1 MSTNITATLP
11 NVAFSSDAVTG
22 PLPAAPTMPI
32 GALAWSAEEPV
43 DQPRTPAP
51 VISTRKPRP
60 TRTTRAAFAAM
71 LFGAVTVGAALG
83 AVALG
88 GNDSPSTPPAVVDRT
103 ESAPSIPPVPAPTP
117 TVSQAVVPAGAAEV
131 TIPAVALPKIVVPT
145 HQVALPPYSA
155 PDTSTIVG
163 YPEYNGGDPAK
174 PTEHHDWD
182 HHDRDHHDRD
192 HQDHQDQKH

>member
-11 NVAFSSDAVTG
+11 NLAFTSEVATG
-22 PLPAAPTMPI
+22 LLPAAPTMPI
-32 GALAWSAEEPV
+32 GVLAWSAEEPV

-51 VISTRKPRP
+51 VISTRKPRS
-60 TRTTRAAFAAM
+60 TGTTRAAFAAM

-117 TVSQAVVPAGAAEV
+117 TVSQAVVPAGATQV
-131 TIPAVALPKIVVPT
+131 TIPAVDPPKIVAPT
-145 HQVALPPYSA
+145 HQVALPPDSA
-155 PDTSTIVG
+155 PDTSIVVGG
-163 YPEYNGGDPAK
+163 YPGYNGGDPAK
-174 PTEHHDWD
+174 PTEHHD
-182 HHDRDHHDRD
+182 RDHHD
-192 HQDHQDQKH
+192 QDHHDQDHHDQKH